1 MNHTRIRKAIIP
13 AAGFGTRF
21 LPITKT
27 VPKEMLPVGDKP
39 VIQYVVEEAVA
50 AGLTEILIVISRGK
64 EAIPDYFA
72 RNPELER
79 RLEASGKAGLAAG
92 LRRLS
97 EMARIHYIYQHEMKG
112 LGHAVLQGRSFVGDE
127 PFGVLLGDTFI
138 SPAKD
143 PEAPSATMTRLV
155 ETLNDCNT
163 SAVAV
168 EPVSPQ
174 RVARY
179 GVAGGEEIKS
189 GLFQVREM
197 VEKPEPAAAPVIRL
211 LSDGGGES
219 RHYAFAARYVFTS
232 GLFAELERTPPG
244 KNGEIQLTDA
254 MTALKEKEGFH
265 AVELDGIRRDIG
277 DPEGLR
283 NALNSLRSET
293 AARLTNNQ
301 SPP

>member
-1 MNHTRIRKAIIP
+1 MTMTYFRKAIIP

-21 LPITKT
+21 LPISKT

-39 VIQYVVEEAVA
+39 VIQYVVEEAVE

-79 RLEASGKAGLAAG
+79 RLESTGKGDLAAG

-97 EMARIHYIYQHEMKG
+97 EMARIHYIYQNEMKG
-112 LGHAVLQGRSFVGDE
+112 LGDAVLQGRAFAGDE

-138 SPAKD
+138 TPAKGGGRS
-143 PEAPSATMTRLV
+143 SATLARLL
-155 ETLNDCNT
+155 ETLMERKT

-168 EPVSPQ
+168 EPVPAD

-179 GVAGGEEIKS
+179 GVAGGEEIAP
-189 GLFQVREM
+189 GIFQVGQM
-197 VEKPEPAAAPVIRL
+197 VEKPEPGMAPAVRL
-211 LSDGGGES
+211 LSGESGPS
-219 RHYAFAARYVFTS
+219 RHYAFAARYVFTP
-232 GLFAELERTPPG
+232 GLFAELEQTVPG

-254 MTALKEKEGFH
+254 MTALMDKEGFH
-265 AVELDGIRRDIG
+265 AVELDGVRRDIG
-277 DPEGLR
+277 NPEGLR
-283 NALNSLRSET
+283 QALS
-293 AARLTNNQ
+293 
-301 SPP
+301 

>member
-1 MNHTRIRKAIIP
+1 MNQTRIRKAIIP

-112 LGHAVLQGRSFVGDE
+112 LGHAVLQGRSFAGDE
-127 PFGVLLGDTFI
+127 PFGLLLGDTFI

-143 PEAPSATMTRLV
+143 PEAQSTTMTRLV
-155 ETLNDCNT
+155 ETLNERKT

-168 EPVSPQ
+168 EPVSPE

-197 VEKPEPAAAPVIRL
+197 VEKPEPASAPLIRR
-211 LSDGGGES
+211 LSDKNGS
-219 RHYAFAARYVFTS
+219 FCHYAFAARYVFTS
-232 GLFAELERTPPG
+232 GLFAELERTTPG

-283 NALNSLRSET
+283 NALNSLKSEP
-293 AARLTNNQ
+293 AARLTVNR
-301 SPP
+301 

>member
-1 MNHTRIRKAIIP
+1 MTMTHFRKAIIP

-21 LPITKT
+21 LPISKT
-27 VPKEMLPVGDKP
+27 VPKEMLPVGNKP
-39 VIQYVVEEAVA
+39 VIQYVVEEAVE

-79 RLEASGKAGLAAG
+79 RLEASGKAGLAEG

-97 EMARIHYIYQHEMKG
+97 EMARIHYTYQHEMKG
-112 LGHAVLQGRSFVGDE
+112 LGDAVLQGRSFAGDE

-138 SPAKD
+138 SPGKT
-143 PEAPSATMTRLV
+143 PEGTSSTMARLV
-155 ETLNDCNT
+155 ETLNDRNT

-168 EPVSPQ
+168 EPVSPE

-179 GVAGGEEIKS
+179 GVAGGEEIAP
-189 GLFQVREM
+189 GLFNVREM

-211 LSDGGGES
+211 LSGES
-219 RHYAFAARYVFTS
+219 GDTRHYAFAARYVFTP

-254 MTALKEKEGFH
+254 MTALMRKEGFH
-265 AVELDGIRRDIG
+265 AVELDGSRRDIG
-277 DPEGLR
+277 DPEGLL
-283 NALNSLRSET
+283 NALNFQKAEAATEASSLS
-293 AARLTNNQ
+293 
-301 SPP
+301 SM